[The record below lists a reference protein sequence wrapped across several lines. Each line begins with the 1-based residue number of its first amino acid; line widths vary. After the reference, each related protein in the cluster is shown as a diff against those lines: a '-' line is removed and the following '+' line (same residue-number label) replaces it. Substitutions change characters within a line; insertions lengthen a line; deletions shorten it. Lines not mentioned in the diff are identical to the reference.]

1 MKMNE
6 IDERIKY
13 NKKAVELLRRYRELG
28 DFSKFSESELI
39 IATCEYLEEIEYL
52 NELKKKLNKHD
63 N

>member
-13 NKKAVELLRRYRELG
+13 NKKAVESLRRYRELG
-28 DFSKFSESELI
+28 DFSNFSESELI